1 MISSIDSI
9 SSFKILAYLINLL
22 ETNKTLGMQLESIER
37 ISYIVNFMSIGT
49 KTEPERIDA
58 NKTAAHSGL
67 LSEIIEILSY
77 FKKKFR
83 IKTGYD
89 EDKETLEDRISTL
102 EKHDKWQYNEITKI
116 SQGIDDIKDAL
127 LKDNIEKKRKSILD
141 FCSSLSNNQ
150 KQNNEAFNDIFR
162 TYAEYEQI
170 LKDNKLENGQAE
182 ESMKFIREKYQEKL
196 RNGEFNI

>member
-1 MISSIDSI
+1 M
-9 SSFKILAYLINLL
+9 N
-22 ETNKTLGMQLESIER
+22 SIENLTQ
-37 ISYIVNFMSIGT
+37 INY
-49 KTEPERIDA
+49 
-58 NKTAAHSGL
+58 L
-67 LSEIIEILSY
+67 LVILGFFAILFAIKEIIEIISY

-83 IKTGYD
+83 IKTGSE
-89 EDKETLEDRISTL
+89 EDKENLKERISTL
-102 EKHDKWQYNEITKI
+102 EEHDKWQYNEISKI

-162 TYAEYEQI
+162 TYAEYEKI

-182 ESMKFIREKYQEKL
+182 ESIKFIREKYQAKL
-196 RNGEFNI
+196 RNGELNI

>member
-1 MISSIDSI
+1 MGTIENLTQVDYLL
-9 SSFKILAYLINLL
+9 FVLWFFAILFGV
-22 ETNKTLGMQLESIER
+22 K
-37 ISYIVNFMSIGT
+37 
-49 KTEPERIDA
+49 
-58 NKTAAHSGL
+58 
-67 LSEIIEILSY
+67 EIIEILSY

-83 IKTGYD
+83 IKTGTE
-89 EDKETLEDRISTL
+89 EDKETLEERISTL

-182 ESMKFIREKYQEKL
+182 ESMKFIREKYQDKL

>member
-1 MISSIDSI
+1 MDAIKNLTQVDYLL
-9 SSFKILAYLINLL
+9 FVLCFFAILFGV
-22 ETNKTLGMQLESIER
+22 K
-37 ISYIVNFMSIGT
+37 
-49 KTEPERIDA
+49 
-58 NKTAAHSGL
+58 
-67 LSEIIEILSY
+67 EIIEILSY

-89 EDKETLEDRISTL
+89 EDKETIKERISTL

-182 ESMKFIREKYQEKL
+182 ESMKFIREKYHEKL

>member
-1 MISSIDSI
+1 MDVIENLTQVDYLL
-9 SSFKILAYLINLL
+9 FVLWFFAILFGV
-22 ETNKTLGMQLESIER
+22 K
-37 ISYIVNFMSIGT
+37 
-49 KTEPERIDA
+49 
-58 NKTAAHSGL
+58 
-67 LSEIIEILSY
+67 EIIEILSY

-83 IKTGYD
+83 IKTGVE
-89 EDKETLEDRISTL
+89 EDKQTIEDRIGIL
-102 EKHDKWQYNEITKI
+102 EKHDKWQYNEISKI

-162 TYAEYEQI
+162 TYTEYEQI

>member
-1 MISSIDSI
+1 MGTIENLTQVDYLL
-9 SSFKILAYLINLL
+9 FVLWFFAILFGI
-22 ETNKTLGMQLESIER
+22 K
-37 ISYIVNFMSIGT
+37 
-49 KTEPERIDA
+49 
-58 NKTAAHSGL
+58 
-67 LSEIIEILSY
+67 EIIEILSY

>member
-1 MISSIDSI
+1 MDAIENLTQVDYLL
-9 SSFKILAYLINLL
+9 FVLWFFAILFGI
-22 ETNKTLGMQLESIER
+22 K
-37 ISYIVNFMSIGT
+37 
-49 KTEPERIDA
+49 
-58 NKTAAHSGL
+58 
-67 LSEIIEILSY
+67 EIIEILSY

-89 EDKETLEDRISTL
+89 EDKETLEERISTL

-182 ESMKFIREKYQEKL
+182 ESMKFIREKYHEKL